1 MGLSSAG
8 VGSGLDV
15 KTIVSSLMAAEQ
27 KPLNSLNS
35 QKSQYSTK
43 LSSFGSFKNN
53 LAQYQTTLQTLSD
66 SKSFQSL
73 TASTSD
79 STAFSGKLSGN
90 PTPANYNIEVNQLAQ
105 SQKIVSSGINDINA
119 IVGTGTISFDFGSI
133 QGGSINNGS
142 YTGATF
148 TSNAA
153 PSKIVTIDSSNNTLS
168 GIRDAINS
176 AGIGVTAAIINDGS
190 NSPFRL
196 ALTNNQTGQ
205 TQSMRMA
212 VAGATGLANLLNY
225 DPANNSG
232 QALTELNKAQNALI
246 KIDGIPITKTS
257 NTIDDAIT
265 GVTLSLQKTNTGNP
279 TSLNIARNT
288 NSLTTNLQNLV
299 KGYNDLAGSIT
310 SLTAY
315 DSATNI
321 GAALYGENSLRS
333 IKNQIRSTLAS
344 ALPNTTGFSMLSQ
357 VGISFQKDGTLAL
370 DSNKL
375 QTAIDSSYDKI
386 SSLFTATG
394 KSSDSQINY
403 TSATPATKTGSYAV
417 AISQLATQGSVN
429 GSTVAGLS
437 ISAGSNDS
445 LQVSLDGVTST
456 LTLTAGTYAN
466 VAELVTE
473 IQAKINGNSSF
484 KNAGSSVLVSSN
496 SDGSIKLI
504 SNSFGAKS
512 SISLAGNAAS
522 TILGGNGVAQTGV
535 NLIGSINGK
544 TLASSGQYLI
554 GATGDDSDGLTIK
567 ILGGST
573 GNRGVVTYTQ
583 GFAFK
588 LNQLIDSYSA
598 ADGLITTRTDGIS
611 KSINRVNDNITKTQY
626 RLKLLQAHY
635 ETIFNSLDTTMSKI
649 SSTSNYLTAQLA
661 SMNKSNNN

>member
-1 MGLSSAG
+1 
-8 VGSGLDV
+8 
-15 KTIVSSLMAAEQ
+15 
-27 KPLNSLNS
+27 
-35 QKSQYSTK
+35 
-43 LSSFGSFKNN
+43 
-53 LAQYQTTLQTLSD
+53 
-66 SKSFQSL
+66 
-73 TASTSD
+73 
-79 STAFSGKLSGN
+79 
-90 PTPANYNIEVNQLAQ
+90 
-105 SQKIVSSGINDINA
+105 
-119 IVGTGTISFDFGSI
+119 
-133 QGGSINNGS
+133 
-142 YTGATF
+142 
-148 TSNAA
+148 
-153 PSKIVTIDSSNNTLS
+153 VTIDSSNNTLS

-246 KIDGIPITKTS
+246 KVDGITITKTS

-315 DSATNI
+315 DSATHI

-370 DSNKL
+370 DSSKL

-403 TSATPATKTGSYAV
+403 TSATPATKAGSYAV

-445 LQVSLDGVTST
+445 LDVSLDGVTST

-473 IQAKINGNSSF
+473 IQTKINGNSSF

-611 KSINRVNDNITKTQY
+611 KSINRVNDNITKTQD